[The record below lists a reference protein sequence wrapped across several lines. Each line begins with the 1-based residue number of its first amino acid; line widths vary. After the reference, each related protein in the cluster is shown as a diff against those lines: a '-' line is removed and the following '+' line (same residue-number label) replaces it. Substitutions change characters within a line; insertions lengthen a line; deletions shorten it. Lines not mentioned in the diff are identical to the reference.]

1 MWDPFILISERE
13 KSTFCMLF
21 FLGRFKTKAHLL
33 DSWQQRVMDSKD
45 CFFYFYWPEQFL
57 SHNINILPHYMQ
69 AQYPVLKVFINQKE
83 VDWRWGLGTC
93 SGSNTFCSWSVPTSG
108 QHLSDSKNIK
118 CLFLSLV
125 HGKSSLPTAC
135 NQKLVLLEYRS

>member
-1 MWDPFILISERE
+1 MKE
-13 KSTFCMLF
+13 KNLHSVCFSF
-21 FLGRFKTKAHLL
+21 SG
-33 DSWQQRVMDSKD
+33 DSKLKLTYLTVD
-45 CFFYFYWPEQFL
+45 NKGSWTPKTVFFYFYWPEQFL